1 MHGSSIRQGL
11 ASRGLARI
19 VSRIMVLSV
28 AGFGL
33 TACATYDSG
42 YRQYGHHGYGYGSGS
57 HVTRVHERPAV
68 VYRTHRVA
76 PRPHHQHRRVSP
88 RRHPK
93 VHAVVPG
100 RPPHVRPPSRRGQ
113 HARPGAVHRPGKATR
128 TRPAHVRPSARSGQR
143 EQRVRPPSVR
153 RPDARAS
160 HRQRPQARPGRAS
173 AQRPAVRRNTSGRG
187 GARSQHRGHRR

>member
-1 MHGSSIRQGL
+1 MHDSNPRRGL

-57 HVTRVHERPAV
+57 HVTRVHQRPAV
-68 VYRTHRVA
+68 VYRTHRAA
-76 PRPHHQHRRVSP
+76 PRPHHQHRRVAP

-93 VHAVVPG
+93 VHAGVPG
-100 RPPHVRPPSRRGQ
+100 RPPHVRSPSRRGH
-113 HARPGAVHRPGKATR
+113 HARPGAVHRPGNAVR
-128 TRPAHVRPSARSGQR
+128 TRPAHVRPSARPGQR
-143 EQRVRPPSVR
+143 ARPPSVR
-153 RPDARAS
+153 RPDAQAS
-160 HRQRPQARPGRAS
+160 HRQRSQARSGGAS

-187 GARSQHRGHRR
+187 GARSQHQRGHRR